1 MDRKTYSLLENFML
15 ASTSDSA
22 HDREHVYRVLNTA
35 LLIAQSEPQIDRDV
49 LVCAAMLH
57 DIGRKEQFENPAL
70 CHARVGGEKA
80 FQFLQQIGYSACF
93 AAHVRDCIVSHRFR
107 ENNQPKTLEA
117 KILFDAD
124 KLDVAGAMGIARTL
138 LYQGHMGTPLYTI
151 GPEGL
156 ILDEVG
162 EKTKSF
168 FQEYKFKLEN
178 LYDRFYTESGK
189 ALAMERR
196 ETAVR
201 FYEGLLQEVQQSL
214 NAGKAELDKVLTDI

>member
-1 MDRKTYSLLENFML
+1 MNKEQYKRVENYML
-15 ASTSDSA
+15 SCMEDSA

-57 DIGRKEQFENPAL
+57 DIGRKEQFDNPAL

-107 ENNQPKTLEA
+107 ENNQPKTLE
-117 KILFDAD
+117 
-124 KLDVAGAMGIARTL
+124 GAMGIARTL
-138 LYQGHMGTPLYTI
+138 LYQGHRGTPLYTI

-196 ETAVR
+196 ETAVH